1 MNLKRQLIQ
10 TLCVAAIGL
19 AAAPGLVFAQ
29 SDYPNRPIKLVVP
42 FPPGGTSDVMG
53 RLMADELGKIL
64 KQSVV
69 VENIGG
75 AGGIVGTDRAI
86 RLPADG
92 YTLIQSGVGQNAV
105 AHGLDAKLKYN
116 SMTDLI
122 HLTQVHSGP
131 NVLVVHPSLPFKTVK
146 DVVDYAKKNPGKL
159 DYGFTH
165 AASGHMA
172 MELFKQTTGIFLTGI
187 PYRGGGPLL
196 NDLLAGTVPMIF
208 ITRFKL

>member
-1 MNLKRQLIQ
+1 MNLKRQFIHA
-10 TLCVAAIGL
+10 LC
-19 AAAPGLVFAQ
+19 AAAVALIAPSGFVFAQ
-29 SDYPNRPIKLVVP
+29 SDYPNRPIKMVVP

-64 KQSVV
+64 KQPVV

-131 NVLVVHPSLPFKTVK
+131 NVLVVHPS
-146 DVVDYAKKNPGKL
+146 
-159 DYGFTH
+159 
-165 AASGHMA
+165 
-172 MELFKQTTGIFLTGI
+172 
-187 PYRGGGPLL
+187 
-196 NDLLAGTVPMIF
+196 
-208 ITRFKL
+208 